1 MQRPKYR
8 INPSLL
14 NAFADY
20 VNSDSLWGQFYG
32 SAEDPAM
39 TAEEFAKKQE
49 QDLLD
54 AINRVEKEPIES
66 ADRGTCL
73 NEIVDCILE
82 RRKPKDG
89 ITLSTVRDQNGE
101 PQHIT
106 AQMDGFSFNFDAG
119 LCLEVSGFFRG
130 SICQHLCEAT
140 ISTSYGPVIL
150 YGYADYIR
158 RDVVYDLKTTGNYA
172 WGKYEDGWQ
181 KDLYP
186 WCLIESGELQTVSG
200 FEYTP
205 VKLYGGGPQKPII
218 TGEIYHEWYDYNHE
232 QAEDRL
238 RGMVESF
245 VSWIELNRSR
255 ITHQRIFNL

>member
-8 INPSLL
+8 ITPSLL
-14 NAFADY
+14 GSFSDY
-20 VNSDSLWGQFYG
+20 VNSDILWNTFYG
-32 SAEDPAM
+32 SAEDPAV

-49 QDLLD
+49 QELLD
-54 AINRVEKEPIES
+54 AINRVEKPAEEAPT
-66 ADRGTCL
+66 RGTCL

-82 RRKPKDG
+82 RRAPHDG
-89 ITLSTVRDQNGE
+89 ISLATVRDQNGE

-119 LCLEVSGFFRG
+119 MCMELAAFFRG

-140 ISTSYGPVIL
+140 MDTLYGPVIL

-158 RDVVYDLKTTGNYA
+158 RDIVYDLKTTGSYK
-172 WGKYEDGWQ
+172 WGKYESGWQ

-205 VKLYGGGPQKPII
+205 VEVRGGGPKEPII
-218 TGEIYHEWYDYNHE
+218 TGDIYHEWYDYDHG
-232 QAEDRL
+232 QAGERL
-238 RGMVESF
+238 RGGVEAF
-245 VSWIELNRSR
+245 IAWIELNRDR
-255 ITHQRIFNL
+255 ITHTRIFNL